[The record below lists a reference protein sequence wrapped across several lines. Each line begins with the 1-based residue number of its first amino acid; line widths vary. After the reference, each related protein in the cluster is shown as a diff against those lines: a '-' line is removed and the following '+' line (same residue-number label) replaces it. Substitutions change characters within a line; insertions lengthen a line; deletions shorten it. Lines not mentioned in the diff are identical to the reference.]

1 MQVHTGSGVSCPEGR
16 KVQGASERRGSEREQ
31 RAPVFTA
38 RAPASESLQTCPA
51 SIGRRVAC
59 LSLMVTDQQVEPT
72 HGLGQRDKVTTV

>member
-51 SIGRRVAC
+51 SIGRRV
-59 LSLMVTDQQVEPT
+59 EPT
-72 HGLGQRDKVTTV
+72 HGLGPRDKVTTV